1 MKPVAALRLPLGQDL
16 RGFLALLERLRV
28 PCRVSEE
35 AGEQVLWV
43 PGPDWAGEVRALYA
57 RLPDGAPDALLP
69 GAASVLPGGSPWRR
83 AKASPA
89 TLLVL
94 LAALLVSLVTL
105 MGENLALVRW
115 FTFLD
120 FQVHG
125 EYLWF
130 APLSE
135 TLSGQWWRLFSPI
148 LLHFWIPGMG
158 PLHLVFN
165 ALWYWELGR
174 RIERYQ
180 GGRVL
185 LPLTLAFGL
194 ASNLAQYV
202 YGGPGLFGGL
212 SGVLYGLLGYCW
224 LYQWLAPN
232 PAFRLPRGVLAMM
245 LGWLLLCL
253 TGVFSLGGVA
263 VANAAHVG
271 GLLAGCAGGLLGGAL
286 ARWRR

>member
-1 MKPVAALRLPLGQDL
+1 MKPVVALRLPLGQDL
-16 RGFLALLERLRV
+16 RGFIALLERLKV
-28 PCRVSEE
+28 PCRVSED

-43 PGPDWAGEVRALYA
+43 PDGHWAEEVRSLYA
-57 RLPDGAPDALLP
+57 RLPAGAPEPLLAGTP
-69 GAASVLPGGSPWRR
+69 APAGESAWRR
-83 AKASPA
+83 ARSSPV

-120 FQVHG
+120 FHVQG
-125 EYLWF
+125 DYLWF
-130 APLSE
+130 APLSD

-174 RIERYQ
+174 RIEARQ
-180 GGRVL
+180 GGLMLVL
-185 LPLTLAFGL
+185 LTLVFGL
-194 ASNLAQYV
+194 ASNVAQYV

-224 LYQWLAPN
+224 LYQWLAPH

-271 GLLAGCAGGLLGGAL
+271 GLLAGCASGLLGGAL